1 MNFNDIELPSN
12 RKFGFFF
19 TTIFFLATCYT
30 YIYDFF
36 YSSYVLFFITLSF
49 LIISIVK
56 PNSLIFLNRL
66 WMRLGFFLGMIIN
79 PIVLGL
85 IFFGLFAPVSI
96 LTRIF
101 GRDQLR
107 IKIISR
113 DTYWKNKSSEITST
127 HSFKNQF

>member
-1 MNFNDIELPSN
+1 
-12 RKFGFFF
+12 
-19 TTIFFLATCYT
+19 
-30 YIYDFF
+30 
-36 YSSYVLFFITLSF
+36 
-49 LIISIVK
+49 
-56 PNSLIFLNRL
+56 
-66 WMRLGFFLGMIIN
+66 MRLGFFLGMIIN